1 MFRSDTFALSGAE
14 CVLALCALGFTVV
27 RRQPGGTILRAGSHV
42 LVVPDMLILPTRV
55 LDTIIA
61 DADVSYST
69 LLGAVEDL
77 PTEPELSVI
86 EAL

>member
-14 CVLALCALGFTVV
+14 CVVALCALGFAVV
-27 RRQPGGTILRAGSHV
+27 RRQPGGTILREGSHLV
-42 LVVPDMLILPTRV
+42 VVPDLLILPGHV

-61 DADVSYST
+61 SADVSYAS

-77 PTEPELSVI
+77 PTQPELSVI
-86 EAL
+86 EA